1 MMEKA
6 GPLGPA
12 YLRCSPSVPQPEPIH
27 SVYSSCVAEYTE
39 WPMLHAVAR
48 LLHDDGFC
56 RFRATG
62 TSSNEA
68 SELGFLRERPTGI
81 EPA

>member
-1 MMEKA
+1 M
-6 GPLGPA
+6 GRTLGPA

-56 RFRATG
+56 RFPATSP
-62 TSSNEA
+62 SSN
-68 SELGFLRERPTGI
+68 
-81 EPA
+81 